1 MRERSA
7 DDQKTCYGMCSLF
20 ANNYKYRLLTAV
32 LFIGQVST
40 VIVSITHLVLWNTVV
55 VSALERA
62 R

>member
-1 MRERSA
+1 
-7 DDQKTCYGMCSLF
+7 MCSLF